1 MGIWRESFYKVL
13 DAFGVSR
20 VTVRVA
26 GVWFWRLF
34 PPGDSWSF
42 MRKAPREHIDREVW
56 TPRRRVRAR
65 CTLRRG
71 TGGTF
76 EEVGSRSDNSSR
88 TPVRRFFHCA
98 TFRLDTQLSSHKK
111 KEKKNRRKCCLN
123 FPTKYSF
130 CAWESVCGTSA
141 SLDEQYKCKSAFL
154 TRTQKERIKIIM
166 YTSLSMWQ
174 RFVQQSSLEMN
185 SKVPWGPLACAVVFF
200 PQRWLAN
207 RQLWMGSSMRLYRG
221 WGGGWVPL

>member
-56 TPRRRVRAR
+56 IPCRRVCAR
-65 CTLRRG
+65 CTLRCG

-98 TFRLDTQLSSHKK
+98 TFRLDTQLSSHEKK
-111 KEKKNRRKCCLN
+111 KKKTEENAVWI
-123 FPTKYSF
+123 S
-130 CAWESVCGTSA
+130 
-141 SLDEQYKCKSAFL
+141 
-154 TRTQKERIKIIM
+154 
-166 YTSLSMWQ
+166 
-174 RFVQQSSLEMN
+174 QQSIVS
-185 SKVPWGPLACAVVFF
+185 V
-200 PQRWLAN
+200 
-207 RQLWMGSSMRLYRG
+207 RG
-221 WGGGWVPL
+221 NQSAAHLLVLTSNINVNQPF